1 MKKPV
6 TKQKKAALRG
16 KRQYT
21 VFANLARKK
30 LRNQASLVDCP
41 NCREKKLNHHI
52 CKSCGFYG
60 EKQVRKGASDSQKI
74 TKIQA

>member
-1 MKKPV
+1 MKKPT
-6 TKQKKAALRG
+6 TKQKRAAYRG

-21 VFANLARKK
+21 AFANLARKK
-30 LRNQASLVDCP
+30 LFNQAALVDCP
-41 NCREKKLNHHI
+41 NCKEKKLNHHV

-60 EKQVRKGASDSQKI
+60 EKQVRKDGTEAQKI